1 MVKNKTDLSSRII
14 LITQEYL
21 GPASERFIH
30 RLIRF
35 HLNKEPARLT
45 KSDIPKLTE
54 WVKVSLGLLTND
66 KSLVDKCEKQLLSL
80 AK

>member
-1 MVKNKTDLSSRII
+1 MGRQLLGQVIGVTEN
-14 LITQEYL
+14 YL

-35 HLNKEPARLT
+35 HLDKEPEQLSKQDLA
-45 KSDIPKLTE
+45 KLAE

-66 KSLVDKCEKQLLSL
+66 KKLVDDCEKNILKL
-80 AK
+80 AA